1 MHLLL
6 LSNSRNPDSGYLEHA
21 RAWFAEFLAG
31 VSTLAFV
38 PYAAVRFSYDDY
50 ERAVSDAL
58 GDLVT
63 VRSVHHGD
71 PAEIVAESDAVAV
84 GGGNTFHLLHEMHR
98 LGLTGAIREGVR
110 SGKPYCGWSAG
121 SNVASPTI
129 RTTNDMPIIEPP
141 SFEALDFVSFQINP
155 HYLDAHPDRHMG
167 ETREERLLEFC
178 RVNPEVPVVGI
189 REGSA
194 ILVQDKETQLLGTKS
209 ARIFRGADDPVEIE
223 AGSMLQ
229 FSGKSQT

>member
-1 MHLLL
+1 MRLLL

-21 RAWFAEFLAG
+21 RDWFADFLRG
-31 VSTLAFV
+31 VRRMAFV

-50 ERAVSDAL
+50 ERAVAEAL
-58 GDLVT
+58 GDLVEI
-63 VRSVHHGD
+63 RSVHHGV
-71 PAEIVAESDAVAV
+71 PAQVVEECDAVAV
-84 GGGNTFHLLHEMHR
+84 GGGNTFHLLHEMAR
-98 LGLTGAIREGVR
+98 FELPGAIRKAVR
-110 SGKPYCGWSAG
+110 DGKPYCGWSAG

-141 SFEALDFVSFQINP
+141 SFEALELVPFQINP

-178 RVNPEVPVVGI
+178 RVNPQVPVVGL

-194 ILVQDKETQLLGTKS
+194 ILVDGGAPRLLGNRT
-209 ARIFRGADDPVEIE
+209 ARIFRGTDEPAELE
-223 AGSMLQ
+223 SGSTLE
-229 FSGKSQT
+229 FSGPSQT